1 VFVLKV
7 EEVSGGEAINIHGGE
22 ESVSVSDVRQRQG
35 EINVR

>member
-22 ESVSVSDVRQRQG
+22 ESVSDVRQRQG